1 MRIAIDARELHGKPT
16 GVGRYLSE
24 ILAAWKELPAAAAHE
39 VILCAPGPR
48 EAGGTRWEQLTLPR
62 LAREARADVLFSPG
76 YTGPIFS
83 SIPIV
88 VAIHDVSFAAHPE
101 WFGWREGLRRRT
113 VTKLTARRA
122 CRVVTI
128 SEFSK
133 REIVH
138 HLGVDP
144 GKIEVV
150 YIAADRKG
158 PGRIESE
165 SGPRGSESE
174 SGPGPVENEHKQ
186 GRIDTGLDAARA
198 FTARDTDHL
207 LLYVGSLFNRRHL
220 PELIEGFGRLA
231 RRRPGTR
238 LEIVG
243 DDRTNPPIDFTT
255 LIARTGAGD
264 RIRIRSYVSEAE
276 LASLY
281 ARARGFVFLS
291 EYEGFGLTP
300 LEALAAGVPIVVLDT
315 PVAREIYGDAGA
327 YVARPDTGLIDDAL
341 IEAALDRVL
350 FDESERARILAAATT
365 VLSRYSWRDC
375 AEKVLE
381 ILAGCGAGLHGPRK
395 P

>member
-39 VILCAPGPR
+39 IILCAPGPGEGR
-48 EAGGTRWEQLTLPR
+48 GTRWEQLTLPR
-62 LAREARADVLFSPG
+62 LVREARADVLFSPG

-83 SIPIV
+83 PAPVV
-88 VAIHDVSFAAHPE
+88 VAMHDVSFAAHPE
-101 WFGWREGLRRRT
+101 WFGWKEGLRRRT
-113 VTKLTARRA
+113 LARLTARRA

-128 SEFSK
+128 SDFSK
-133 REIVH
+133 REIVD

-144 GKIEVV
+144 GKIAVV
-150 YIAADRKG
+150 YIAAEARTVTAGDR
-158 PGRIESE
+158 
-165 SGPRGSESE
+165 
-174 SGPGPVENEHKQ
+174 
-186 GRIDTGLDAARA
+186 DD
-198 FTARDTDHL
+198 L

-220 PELIEGFGRLA
+220 PELIEAFGQLA

-243 DDRTNPPIDFTT
+243 DDRTNPPIDVEH
-255 LIARTGAGD
+255 LAAKAGVGD
-264 RIRIRSYVSEAE
+264 RIRIRSYVSEEE
-276 LASLY
+276 LTTLY

-315 PVAREIYGDAGA
+315 PVAREIYGSAAA
-327 YVARPDTGLIDDAL
+327 YVARPGAGLIDVGMID
-341 IEAALDRVL
+341 AALDRVL
-350 FDESERARILAAATT
+350 FDKPERARILADATT

-375 AEKVLE
+375 AAKVLE
-381 ILAGCGAGLHGPRK
+381 ILVRCGR
-395 P
+395 

>member
-1 MRIAIDARELHGKPT
+1 MRIAIDAREVHGKPT
-16 GVGRYLSE
+16 GVGRYLSG
-24 ILAAWKELPAAAAHE
+24 ILAAWKDLPAAAAHE
-39 VILCAPGPR
+39 VILCAPGWQ
-48 EAGGTRWEQLTLPR
+48 EKGGTAWEQLTLPR
-62 LAREARADVLFSPG
+62 LVREAHADVLFSPG

-83 SIPIV
+83 PVPIV

-101 WFGWREGLRRRT
+101 WFGWKEGLRRRT
-113 VTKLTARRA
+113 LTRLTARRA
-122 CRVVTI
+122 CKVVTI

-133 REIVH
+133 QEIVE

-150 YIAADRKG
+150 YIAA
-158 PGRIESE
+158 ESE
-165 SGPRGSESE
+165 
-174 SGPGPVENEHKQ
+174 
-186 GRIDTGLDAARA
+186 LDATR
-198 FTARDTDHL
+198 TCRVRETDHL

-220 PELIEGFGRLA
+220 PELIDGFGRLA
-231 RRRPGTR
+231 QRHPGTR

-243 DDRTNPPIDFTT
+243 DDRTNPPIDFER
-255 LIARTGAGD
+255 LITKAGVGD
-264 RIRIRSYVSEAE
+264 RIRIRSYVSEEE

-315 PVAREIYGDAGA
+315 PVAREIYGSAAA
-327 YVARPDTGLIDDAL
+327 YVAQPDAGLIDGAL
-341 IEAALDRVL
+341 IDAALDRVL
-350 FDESERARILAAATT
+350 FDEAERSRILTDATA

-375 AEKVLE
+375 AARVLE
-381 ILAGCGAGLHGPRK
+381 ILISCK

>member
-1 MRIAIDARELHGKPT
+1 MRIAIDARELQGKPT

-24 ILAAWKELPAAAAHE
+24 ILAAWKDLPAAAAHE
-39 VILCAPGPR
+39 LILCAPGPQ
-48 EAGGTRWEQLTLPR
+48 EGGGTRWEQLTLPR
-62 LAREARADVLFSPG
+62 LVRETRADVLFSPG

-83 SIPIV
+83 PVPV
-88 VAIHDVSFAAHPE
+88 VAAIHDVSFAAHPE

-113 VTKLTARRA
+113 LTKLTARRA

-133 REIVH
+133 REIVQY
-138 HLGVDP
+138 LGVDP
-144 GKIEVV
+144 EKVEVV
-150 YIAADRKG
+150 YIAAGRDPSTS
-158 PGRIESE
+158 PG
-165 SGPRGSESE
+165 
-174 SGPGPVENEHKQ
+174 V
-186 GRIDTGLDAARA
+186 
-198 FTARDTDHL
+198 RDDL

-220 PELIEGFGRLA
+220 PELLEGFGRLA

-243 DDRTNPPIDFTT
+243 DDRTNPAIDF
-255 LIARTGAGD
+255 AQAVERAVAGD
-264 RIRIRSYVSEAE
+264 RIRIRSYVSEEE

-300 LEALAAGVPIVVLDT
+300 LEALAAGVPVVVLDT
-315 PVAREIYGDAGA
+315 PVAREIYGDAAA
-327 YVARPDTGLIDDAL
+327 YVARPDAGLIDGAL

-350 FDESERARILAAATT
+350 FDEPERARILASATA

-375 AEKVLE
+375 AARVLE
-381 ILAGCGAGLHGPRK
+381 ILARCGAGLHGPRK